1 MVPIY
6 CGWPIRIELN
16 VAKLEINGELLEMQV
31 LDTTSNPALWSRGAF
46 DEFFDAV
53 EAVVLVCNAHDSA
66 SIAGIILA
74 VAPPAGMAQPL
85 MTYIAGLVK
94 IYVNS
99 IGQLGTAART
109 ASGSSVLCD
118 RHQGRL
124 APERSMPR

>member
-31 LDTTSNPALWSRGAF
+31 LDTTSNPALWGRGAF

-66 SIAGIILA
+66 SIAGTVLA
-74 VAPPAGMAQPL
+74 
-85 MTYIAGLVK
+85 
-94 IYVNS
+94 
-99 IGQLGTAART
+99 
-109 ASGSSVLCD
+109 
-118 RHQGRL
+118 
-124 APERSMPR
+124 